1 MLQYGLN
8 LKDKEQ
14 LELPQYL
21 NSGFGRR
28 GEDYIHIYVYEFEDP
43 ADGENDVLVADE
55 MFPAGDLF
63 LDDRTLDLDIGG
75 HLRQMGI
82 DNGTYKVKYLFL
94 KRVAGKER
102 IVFVNE
108 LGEVHV
114 GRVQTKVINGKTK
127 YFSTKKFGKRQSRQE
142 LKEIFSKELKY
153 VIKTISPSRTE
164 IEVDTQNIQNRI
176 YQRELRQLN
185 WWTTYT
191 PKKTATAGKIRW
203 DLTDPNILIL
213 TPHDKEPGF
222 SDAMIG
228 GAITVKGMYSITGQ
242 QIAENIPPIP
252 PMPAQIF
259 SPESLLSIDIFAGI
273 TTGVEQ
279 PSVDEQVEDRAVD
292 EEMVGGNDKY
302 SGVCFTGN
310 TKVKLSNGREVPI
323 KYLRSGMRVKTEIGY
338 AKVLKVIKDERPY
351 GDTLSK
357 FKNLITTDNHPMK
370 YRGRWFKAHE
380 IGKLFRSKPLNVY
393 NLILD
398 KHHTIVANNVVC
410 ATLGKWESMKKFEM
424 WREKQITMLRTFDEE
439 DDNLYR
445 DDEGNTATTSTAY
458 FNEQEFI
465 VNKPPPSVTPENIRE
480 AIVTSQ
486 ATSDVPTVPIPEP
499 AIEIPIDYV
508 GTILEVLDNNRIRVD
523 TSYEDGANKFEHS
536 GEDNSRKIFDESFV
550 KFKKGQ
556 VERLNTYM
564 VCNGTYNLMTN
575 YKRGVK
581 SVEVERETGIKNHWA
596 SARFVKLYDK
606 LPDDIEEMDLVYFVE
621 EKMEPYEDIIT
632 LVPFVEEDPEILF
645 LRLPDFNS
653 TNNPVNFRGTQ
664 FNTYTQLIGTDAGVQ
679 EDIQNKLVSQSLLDT
694 QVNVDYSR
702 RTDHLGSDI
711 TDYGFA
717 NYVHFGSAVKRID
730 NFKKKLELIE
740 LYISSSDSFQNIT
753 GSAETIGMWNG
764 KKRRVIN
771 SFDPFEH
778 YLYFESSSYVSSSVG
793 EYYSASWPK
802 ENSSSPYT
810 LVHTTG
816 SDASTWVSNWKT
828 YAKSFDNS
836 NRDKLT
842 NNLPEHITG
851 DSQNMGFLDFMDMI
865 GQQFDEIY
873 VYLRHFTDMNER
885 TNKLSE
891 GISKDIVREVARTM
905 GLEVTEGN
913 DLMILPE
920 YLLGKQPD
928 GTTKYETP
936 QEQITEEIWKRL
948 LANLPFFLKTKGTQ
962 RAMKGLLNCYGIPS
976 SILRVREYGGPDKG
990 TRVTHEIKRKFTYAL
1005 DFKSSEYVQVPW
1017 KDDTTSGIKPETVE
1031 FRFRSPKSKDQV
1043 ILNQG
1048 TNWGILLKD
1057 NGATDDYGYLE
1068 FAISGSSV
1076 ETVSSSLLPF
1086 YNDEMWSVMLT
1097 RKLATGVDLTADTT
1111 SQNIKY
1117 ELTTKQYDSSREVVL
1132 FASSQSLSTNTAATN
1147 AKFVADGTV
1156 SIGGTGT
1163 GFYTTQLS
1171 GSLME
1176 FRLWSEPLS
1185 QSVFEN
1191 HVMAPK
1197 SYNGN
1202 TTESFFDNL
1211 IHRTQLNDN
1220 ITLDATSSFT
1230 DNSFSQTYNATG
1242 SAKSFSGNQFR
1253 SLVDQEK
1260 LRVPNLGPNR
1270 RNATKIRLEGT
1281 SLKGPLSSNVRREQS
1296 SQDFAPIDSN
1306 KLGVFFSP
1314 TDVVNEDI
1322 MYSIADFDFNDLV
1335 GDPRDV
1341 YEDSYRGLEHT
1352 QRKYW
1357 KKYSRTNNFWDYLRI
1372 IDYYDTGI
1380 WEQLRRLSPARANT
1394 TLGVLIEPNIL
1405 ERSKVVVGKPPS
1417 FDNQYFENA
1426 GHFDFGIDMTNF
1438 ISGSDDRMMILTGT
1452 YDTYS
1457 GILNVH
1463 NEESGSLGRLAL
1475 PSLVRL
1481 NEIDPRTEFGST
1493 YATASTTQGAVSH
1506 VFTET
1511 LQPNITGS
1519 RISEHNEYKY
1529 KIYTSSLDAYQD
1541 NPFSSSF
1548 EPAEYQSMAY
1558 DSKLFRLFYKGLLL
1572 TKDNTI
1578 DGKSPV
1584 EITITSPTRLVTQE
1598 PGDSKLKVE

>member
-8 LKDKEQ
+8 KKDKEQ
-14 LELPQYL
+14 LELPGFL
-21 NSGFGRR
+21 PSGFGRR
-28 GEDYIHIYVYEFEDP
+28 NEDYIHIYVYQSEDLTT
-43 ADGENDVLVADE
+43 DEEDVLVGDE
-55 MFPAGDLF
+55 IFSAGDAF
-63 LDDRTLDLDIGG
+63 PDDRKLDLDIGG
-75 HLRQMGI
+75 HLRQMGFTE
-82 DNGTYKVKYLFL
+82 GTYKVKYLFL
-94 KRVAGKER
+94 KRLAGKEQT
-102 IVFVNE
+102 VFVNE
-108 LGEVHV
+108 FGDIHV
-114 GRVQTKVINGKTK
+114 GKVQTKVINGKTK

-142 LKEIFSKELKY
+142 LKEIFPKELKY
-153 VIKTISPSRTE
+153 VVKKISADKTE
-164 IEVDTQNIQNRI
+164 VEVDTQNIQNALYRKRI
-176 YQRELRQLN
+176 KEIN
-185 WWTTYT
+185 SWMTYT
-191 PKKTATAGKIRW
+191 PLTSSTSGKIRF
-203 DLTDPNILIL
+203 DLTDPNILVL

-228 GAITVKGMYSITGQ
+228 GKITIKGVYSITGQ
-242 QIAENIPPIP
+242 QIAAKLGPIP
-252 PMPAQIF
+252 SMTQIF
-259 SPESLLSIDIFAGI
+259 TPESLSSINLFAGV
-273 TTGVEQ
+273 TTGEVQ
-279 PSVDEQVEDRAVD
+279 PTIDEQVEERAVD
-292 EEMVGGNDKY
+292 EEERGMEKYDRY

-310 TKVKLSNGREVPI
+310 TKVKLSNGRQVSI
-323 KYLRSGMRVKTEIGY
+323 KYLRSGMKVKTEIGY
-338 AKVLKVIKDERPY
+338 AKILKVIKDERPY

-370 YRGRWFKAHE
+370 YRGKWYKAHE
-380 IGKLFRSKPLNVY
+380 IGKLFESKPLNVY

-410 ATLGKWESMKKFEM
+410 ATLGKWESMNKFEM
-424 WREKQITMLRTFDEE
+424 WREKQITMLRAMDEG
-439 DDNLYR
+439 DDWSQGGDSS
-445 DDEGNTATTSTAY
+445 DDEGMTYSTPFIAN
-458 FNEQEFI
+458 NEVV
-465 VNKPPPSVTPENIRE
+465 VNVPPPSVTPENIRE

-536 GEDNSRKIFDESFV
+536 GEDNSRAIFDESFI

-564 VCNGTYNLMTN
+564 VCNGN
-575 YKRGVK
+575 YHLVLNYLKNPFGQETSRLVK
-581 SVEVERETGIKNHWA
+581 I
-596 SARFVKLYDK
+596 YDK
-606 LPDDIEEMDLVYFVE
+606 LLDETEEMDLCYFVE
-621 EKMEPYEDIIT
+621 EKMEPYEDTIT
-632 LVPFVEEDPEILF
+632 LVPFIEEDPEILF

-653 TNNPVNFRGTQ
+653 TNNPINFRGTQ
-664 FNTYTQLIGTDAGVQ
+664 FNNYSQLIGTDVGVQ
-679 EDIQNKLVSQSLLDT
+679 EDIQNKLVSQSLLDV
-694 QVNVDYSR
+694 QVNVDYSKR
-702 RTDHLGSDI
+702 KDVFGKDI
-711 TDYGFA
+711 TDHGFS
-717 NYVHFGSAVKRID
+717 NFTHFSSAEKRIN
-730 NFKKKLELIE
+730 NFKTKLELIE
-740 LYISSSDSFQNIT
+740 LYTSSSLSFASVT
-753 GSAETIGMWNG
+753 GSDKTVGAFNA
-764 KKRRVIN
+764 KKRRVVN
-771 SFDPFEH
+771 SFDPYEH
-778 YLYFESSSYVSSSVG
+778 YLYFESSSYATSSVG
-793 EYYSASWPK
+793 EFYSASWPK
-802 ENSSSPYT
+802 ENLTSPYT
-810 LVHTTG
+810 LVHTSG
-816 SDASTWVSNWKT
+816 SEATDWYSTFGG
-828 YAKSFDNS
+828 YAAAYDRRNG
-836 NRDKLT
+836 NRLV
-842 NNLPEHITG
+842 NNLPLHVTTDTE
-851 DSQNMGFLDFMDMI
+851 NNVFLDFMDMI
-865 GQQFDEIY
+865 GQQFDEIF

-885 TNKLSE
+885 TNKLTE
-891 GISKDIVREVARTM
+891 GISKDIVREVSRTM
-905 GLEVTEGN
+905 GFSVVQGN
-913 DLMILPE
+913 DLLILPE
-920 YLLGKQPD
+920 YLLGKEAD
-928 GTTKYETP
+928 GTSKYESP
-936 QEQITEEIWKRL
+936 QEQVTEEIWKRI
-948 LANLPFFLKTKGTQ
+948 LANMPFFMKTKGTQ

-1017 KDDTTSGIKPETVE
+1017 KNDGTSGIKPETVE

-1048 TNWGILLKD
+1048 TNWGVLLKD

-1132 FASSQSLSTNTAATN
+1132 FASSQSLTTNTAATN

-1220 ITLDATSSFT
+1220 VTLDATSSFT

-1242 SAKSFSGNQFR
+1242 SAKSFSGNLFR
-1253 SLVDQEK
+1253 SIVDQEK
-1260 LRVPNLGPNR
+1260 LRVPNLGPSR
-1270 RNATKIRLEGT
+1270 RNATKIRIEPT
-1281 SLKGPLSSNVRREQS
+1281 TITGPLSSNVRREQS

-1372 IDYYDTGI
+1372 IDYYDSGI
-1380 WEQLRRLSPARANT
+1380 WDQLRKMAPARANT
-1394 TLGVLIEPNIL
+1394 TLGILIEPNIL
-1405 ERSKVVVGKPPS
+1405 ERSKAVVGKIPE

-1426 GHFDFGIDMTNF
+1426 DHFGYGINMTNF
-1438 ISGSDDRMMILTGT
+1438 ISGSDDRMIVVTGT
-1452 YDTYS
+1452 YDTYN
-1457 GILNVH
+1457 GILNAH
-1463 NEESGSLGRLAL
+1463 NNESGSLGTLAL

-1481 NEIDPRTEFGST
+1481 GEIDPRTEFGAT

-1506 VFTET
+1506 IFTET
-1511 LQPNITGS
+1511 LQPFISSS
-1519 RISEHNEYKY
+1519 RISEHNEIKY
-1529 KIYTSSLDAYQD
+1529 KNYASPQDAYTD
-1541 NPFSSSF
+1541 TPLSSSF

-1572 TKDNTI
+1572 TKKNTI
-1578 DGKSPV
+1578 DGGDPV
-1584 EITITSPTRLVTQE
+1584 EITITSPTKLVTQE